1 MNNHRHLCLR
11 GENST
16 VHLPSVHI
24 HALLYMTSA
33 VLLAELMSS
42 KAFHSSKPWSILY
55 RIKCSPKSQE
65 TGGTV
70 HPRVKRH
77 QEPNAFLHN
86 DEVEIFTVVV
96 VENNVNPHWE
106 DVGSHQSHQV
116 SFIELWSGVFGILVL
131 LHLIQR
137 MLFCCSKINFTRLWV
152 DRWLIFYQPSSV
164 YGISWMRGKCERP
177 NIKLVGSELFYKYD
191 EIIIRGQV

>member
-65 TGGTV
+65 TGGTA

-116 SFIELWSGVFGILVL
+116 SFIVMIWCFWHFGSASLDSENAVL
-131 LHLIQR
+131 L
-137 MLFCCSKINFTRLWV
+137 FKN
-152 DRWLIFYQPSSV
+152 
-164 YGISWMRGKCERP
+164 
-177 NIKLVGSELFYKYD
+177 KLHTTLG
-191 EIIIRGQV
+191 R